1 MQLSV
6 ELSMYPFNGDYLP
19 PIKGFIDWLNEQPG
33 IRLQTVATCT
43 IITGDYERVMDVL
56 RDGFKVSMEQ
66 HGKAV
71 FVAKFLP
78 GFAALPEQDA

>member
-43 IITGDYERVMDVL
+43 IITGDYDRVMDVL
-56 RDGFKVSMEQ
+56 RDGFKVSMEE

>member
-1 MQLSV
+1 
-6 ELSMYPFNGDYLP
+6 MYPFNGDYLP

-43 IITGDYERVMDVL
+43 IITGDYDRVMDVL
-56 RDGFKVSMEQ
+56 RDGFKVSMEE

>member
-43 IITGDYERVMDVL
+43 IITGDYDRVMDVL